1 MSDQDVRWGHHWDGQ
16 IGCLEGVLGGGG
28 GGILGT
34 KDQYLPAGNFSN
46 IFISSNI
53 NLKRLIKKVQKK
65 LSVSA
70 SVSLSVCLYLSLSL
84 SLSPSLFISIYPY
97 VTYLRSLGL
106 IEYLICLIT
115 EYPIWL
121 EFTLPY
127 ISRGLLFSSVNLI
140 SMYKNSD
147 WSVFKRINFFGE
159 ISTNWPDDLSGANV
173 YKLLNFININCW

>member
-1 MSDQDVRWGHHWDGQ
+1 MGASLGWSNRMFR
-16 IGCLEGVLGGGG
+16 GCPGWRGSVLGN
-28 GGILGT
+28 
-34 KDQYLPAGNFSN
+34 KDQCLPAGNFSN
-46 IFISSNI
+46 IFIRSNI

-65 LSVSA
+65 LS
-70 SVSLSVCLYLSLSL
+70 LSLPLSLCLPVCL
-84 SLSPSLFISIYPY
+84 SLSPSLSISIYLY

-127 ISRGLLFSSVNLI
+127 ISRGLLFSSVNFI

-159 ISTNWPDDLSGANV
+159 ISMNWPDDLSGANV